1 MCAIHFVIQFEQFEQ
16 SLTLKSPCKDDHPCC
31 IHLQDLKTPQ
41 TQHVAHNPD
50 PLYRRQTVRAVKD
63 LMILPE
69 RGLCRSGEAVRRTW
83 SLRIRRTT
91 SFWSLWGTNFGFLKL
106 LRLSIETMR
115 IMQQLQKLMVVI
127 IWHFGFSILILRRL
141 LRLHFA
147 FAAKLKFIRGGR

>member
-1 MCAIHFVIQFEQFEQ
+1 MCALQAYPLCNTIRAVLDAKKPLQRWPSLLHTPPRPQNTSNTARRSQ
-16 SLTLKSPCKDDHPCC
+16 SRPS
-31 IHLQDLKTPQ
+31 IS
-41 TQHVAHNPD
+41 
-50 PLYRRQTVRAVKD
+50 RQRVRAVKD

-83 SLRIRRTT
+83 RLRIRRTT

-127 IWHFGFSILILRRL
+127 IWHFGFSIQILPKL

-147 FAAKLKFIRGGR
+147 FAR